1 MNHFIFSAFVVC
13 IVTLGVSLYWV
24 FKQRNALNQ
33 WFGLFW
39 LAVAFWTYFVAT
51 QAELLRWIPGRLWGW
66 VLHIGCIAVPVFF
79 FHFTLHLSNRR
90 KQYALALKAVYGL
103 ALIFIL
109 LNTFAD
115 LFTGKIIYRDF
126 YAYPKPALLYP
137 LYITFFQVMGIWTL
151 ILLLQVRQRIP
162 EKLRK
167 VLYVY
172 ISLHLLA
179 YVGSMDNFL
188 IMYDIRF
195 FPIYPY
201 GLYLIIPYAF
211 GGSYAFQKIQKD

>member
-24 FKQRNALNQ
+24 FKQRNALIQ

-115 LFTGKIIYRDF
+115 FFLEKSFTAIF
-126 YAYPKPALLYP
+126 
-137 LYITFFQVMGIWTL
+137 TL
-151 ILLLQVRQRIP
+151 IRNPHFSIRCTL
-162 EKLRK
+162 
-167 VLYVY
+167 
-172 ISLHLLA
+172 
-179 YVGSMDNFL
+179 
-188 IMYDIRF
+188 RF
-195 FPIYPY
+195 FK
-201 GLYLIIPYAF
+201 LW
-211 GGSYAFQKIQKD
+211 